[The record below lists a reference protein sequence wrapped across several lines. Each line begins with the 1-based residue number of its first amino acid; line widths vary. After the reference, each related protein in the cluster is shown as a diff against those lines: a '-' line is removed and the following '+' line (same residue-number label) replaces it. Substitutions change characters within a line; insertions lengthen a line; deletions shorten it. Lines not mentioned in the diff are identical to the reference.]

1 MSNAAVEPKKKGGG
15 GGCFSFAAFDMFGSP
30 VQFNIKGDESYKT
43 VLGCFWS
50 LVMIISLGL
59 AMAWYFSIF
68 LDKTNVDVTSRV
80 LVQDEFPTI
89 NFKDK
94 SFVFSIYG
102 NKDKKPLAPNKFND
116 LLNFEVI
123 QYIYTSTTDETTG
136 EKSEPEVEAK
146 EIPFDKCKKEAY
158 LVGGQS
164 LGGKT
169 SLALSDNAYCTDTSL
184 DATEMYVTG
193 NDDSDKFAFV

>member
-1 MSNAAVEPKKKGGG
+1 MSNNAVDTKKKGGN
-15 GGCFSFAAFDMFGSP
+15 CFSFAAFDMFGSP

-43 VLGCFWS
+43 VLGCFWT
-50 LVMIISLGL
+50 LVMITSIGL
-59 AMAWYFSIF
+59 AGGWYFSLY
-68 LDKTNVDVTSRV
+68 LDSSNVDVTSRV
-80 LVQDEFPTI
+80 LVQEEFPTI

-123 QYIYTSTTDETTG
+123 QYIYTTTTDATTG
-136 EKSEPEVEAK
+136 VKSDPVVEAK
-146 EIPFDKCKKEAY
+146 AIPFDKCKNEAY
-158 LVGGQS
+158 RVGGQA

-169 SLALSDNAYCTDTSL
+169 SLALSENAYCTDTSL
-184 DATEMYVTG
+184 EATTMYVTG
-193 NDDSDKFAFV
+193 NDDSEKFAFV